1 MSETISEPR
10 IATVVD
16 PLSHAH
22 LTAIALLS
30 PEDFSAA
37 QGVVSELDAYLDY
50 QDWLDSRDGFHMGVA
65 AAGVDAKKIPVA
77 LATFLAWCR
86 LTKTAPSER
95 ALDDFALMLRI
106 LRKPPPPV
114 AHAEVRND
122 EFEAHA
128 RTVKAFAAHPDFKCW
143 ALHRAAA
150 FDDLAAHGARIEPLT
165 VNVDDF
171 VAWSQCVGEVTSEAT
186 LDDYAKLVLEFLLQ
200 DPAS

>member
-1 MSETISEPR
+1 MSETISAPR

-22 LTAIALLS
+22 LAAIALLS

-37 QGVVSELDAYLDY
+37 QGILSDLDAYFDY
-50 QDWLDSRDGFHMGVA
+50 QDWLDSRDGFQMGIA
-65 AAGVDAKKIPVA
+65 ASGVDAKKVPVA
-77 LATFLAWCR
+77 LSAFLAWCR

-95 ALDDFALMLRI
+95 TLDAFALVLRI

-128 RTVKAFAAHPDFKCW
+128 RTIDAFAAHPGFEDW
-143 ALHRAAA
+143 VLHRDAAA
-150 FDDLAAHGARIEPLT
+150 DDLAAQGARIEPLP
-165 VNVDDF
+165 VNLDDF
-171 VAWSQCVGEVTSEAT
+171 VAWSRCLGENTSEAT
-186 LDDYAKLVLEFLLQ
+186 LDGYAKLVMEFLIQ
-200 DPAS
+200 DPGA

>member
-1 MSETISEPR
+1 MTETISEPR

-30 PEDFSAA
+30 PEDFLAA
-37 QGVVSELDAYLDY
+37 QGVVSDLDAYFDY
-50 QDWLDSRDGFHMGVA
+50 QDWLDSRDGFHMGFA
-65 AAGVDAKKIPVA
+65 AAGVDAKKVPVA

-86 LTKTAPSER
+86 LTKTTPSER

-114 AHAEVRND
+114 ARAEVRND

-128 RTVKAFAAHPDFKCW
+128 RTVEAFAAHANFEQW
-143 ALHRAAA
+143 ARHRVATRQG
-150 FDDLAAHGARIEPLT
+150 LAARDARIESVS
-165 VNVDDF
+165 VNLDDF

-186 LDDYAKLVLEFLLQ
+186 LDDYAKLVLEFLVQ
-200 DPAS
+200 DPTA